1 MVMEL
6 IGRKVSR
13 KYILAVVVENKN
25 ESQDADGVEGGVQ
38 GAWTDEEPGE
48 VMWVGQ
54 QREAL
59 NIGLDEKKIKQGVAL
74 CSLGNA

>member
-1 MVMEL
+1 MEL
-6 IGRKVSR
+6 ISRKVSR

-25 ESQDADGVEGGVQ
+25 ESQDADGVEGDVQ
-38 GAWTDEEPGE
+38 GAWADEEPGE

-59 NIGLDEKKIKQGVAL
+59 NIELEEKKIKQVVAL